1 MAESQGKRVSSED
14 PLLCTSP
21 SRNSLMEVD
30 IVEPLECVASDDS
43 KNLSYEQEN
52 LAGNVAGHA
61 HEPSKVS
68 NLDPQILPWMFI
80 GSIIAIIMVVIIL
93 RQDLDFTRL
102 QAHVNSAGRLVKKM
116 CPNDPDATKKL
127 KKCEKAVMKLKF
139 EEAITAP
146 ESQRRSV
153 AESIRRML
161 LCFLIITFLTHDMF
175 NLLGFAYAYNLIF
188 NVAKR
193 LSQEID
199 ASHQRRIFFS
209 SPWLPQDSLKT
220 KASSSQHRCD
230 LAGLEDALVKRV
242 MITPEEVI
250 KRSLDPQSTA
260 ISRDGLAKTIYSR
273 LFDWL
278 VDKINNLIGQDATF
292 KFFIGVLDIY
302 GFGSF
307 KTKINS
313 WNSSIHCSGGSV
325 TKGVRRKAL
334 CLILQIADVWS
345 CGVTLYVMLVGAYPF
360 EDPEDPRNFRKTIGR
375 IIGVQYSIPDY
386 VRVSAECRN
395 LLSRI
400 FVADPAKTQLSHNTN
415 NILISSKWVKVERI
429 KKRMKKGK
437 QRKFQGLS
445 WIGKVFG
452 FCFCRK
458 NRMGFASAERTGCVV
473 SCSSSGNSYN
483 ISWEAPL
490 DEPAKQRMLKV
501 KEPLSLLMID
511 CIEMSFDQ
519 DLPPFGYFVCFG
531 NFRPRSCRMLQML
544 EVMRWSLVMRYWSLA
559 YFCLPDH
566 GCLQEDEIPR
576 VGMRFAQLQMAHDFY
591 VSYAKKD
598 GFATKIRTTTFD
610 KITKAPINQAIH
622 CNRDGIRESR
632 VKAPTRKN
640 TISAAGCKARIYV
653 KFDKDVQD
661 WVLLKVDLTHSHPC
675 SPKKAVHYHEYR
687 QLTMHAKCV
696 IEDNDEAGI
705 RPNKTFFALSNEA
718 GVLCCHC
725 LEVFH
730 SYKVY
735 KVPSCYIL
743 PRWSKKIKRK
753 HTYVKSSH
761 DVSRSDESHVAF
773 RGLCAHFY
781 NVAQEFLGDD
791 EETAL
796 LHVALEETRAKLATH
811 RAKKRSESVAETQTN
826 IGSQSS
832 NDVGVDDIQGPPK
845 VTTKGRPKSKRLGY
859 ALEKSI
865 KNSRRRKQKNSPPVV
880 RLHTFQD
887 INHCAVSG
895 LNVPEQAGGF
905 MSLLSSFNKKWD

>member
-445 WIGKVFG
+445 WI
-452 FCFCRK
+452 
-458 NRMGFASAERTGCVV
+458 ERTGWVLLLQKEQDALFHAPHQATV
-473 SCSSSGNSYN
+473 T
-483 ISWEAPL
+483 ISLGRHRWTS
-490 DEPAKQRMLKV
+490 QRSKGCLR
-501 KEPLSLLMID
+501 D